1 LCHQTGGE
9 AIVATGVGQH
19 QMFAAQ
25 FYKFRN
31 PRQLITSGGLG
42 TMGFGLPAA
51 IGAQIARPD
60 ALVVDIDGDHSFNM
74 TMTELATAVEHNLP
88 INVCI
93 LNNGYMGMVRQW
105 QELFYGKRYS
115 KSYLSNP
122 DYATVARALGA
133 VGITVDKKTDVPK
146 AVKQML
152 DEKMPC
158 VVDFRVESEENV
170 WPMVPA
176 GKSIDEMSGLDILER
191 LI

>member
-1 LCHQTGGE
+1 
-9 AIVATGVGQH
+9 
-19 QMFAAQ
+19 
-25 FYKFRN
+25 
-31 PRQLITSGGLG
+31 
-42 TMGFGLPAA
+42 
-51 IGAQIARPD
+51 
-60 ALVVDIDGDHSFNM
+60 
-74 TMTELATAVEHNLP
+74 
-88 INVCI
+88 
-93 LNNGYMGMVRQW
+93 MGMVRQW

-133 VGITVDKKTDVPK
+133 VGITVDKKADVPK

-152 DEKMPC
+152 TEKMPC
-158 VVDFRVESEENV
+158 VVDFRVENEENV